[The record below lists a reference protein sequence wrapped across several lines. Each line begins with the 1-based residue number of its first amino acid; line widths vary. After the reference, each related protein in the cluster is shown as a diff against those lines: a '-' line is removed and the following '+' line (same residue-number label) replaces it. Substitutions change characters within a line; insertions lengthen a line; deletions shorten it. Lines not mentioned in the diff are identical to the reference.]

1 MTSVLNSGPRGAS
14 AKDVRGP
21 SAWERFEGADIAFGL
36 RTAAAALFALWLA
49 MTWQLDTPRWAA
61 WTAISL
67 ALPTRGIVAA
77 KGLWRAAGTLLGVG
91 AGTAAVALFAQ
102 SPVAM
107 GLALS
112 LWFAINA
119 YVGGRLPGLASY
131 GAALSGLTAGLV
143 VILAAPAPLSIFA
156 LAMARGA
163 DILLG
168 IACVYAVS
176 AIAEG
181 LQGPPPAPA
190 ASPVAPVTKSQVTGN
205 ALRAFVVVGVAWA
218 FWMATAWPSGGIFVV
233 FAGVVAIFFATM
245 PDPDLRARA
254 YLWGVALG
262 QGLGIFVKY
271 TLLDGPASFGWLA
284 TILAP
289 FIFMGAVGVT
299 DPRTA
304 AAAIGYNLSFLL
316 AVDPANP
323 MQYDLLFSLNETTAI
338 FAGIAFGVLGYR
350 IIFPERIWRAAR

>member
-1 MTSVLNSGPRGAS
+1 MTNADNSAPGA
-14 AKDVRGP
+14 P
-21 SAWERFEGADIAFGL
+21 SATDTRRASLWGRFEGANIAFAS

-49 MTWQLDTPRWAA
+49 MKWQLDTPRWAA

-77 KGLWRAAGTLLGVG
+77 KGLWRAGGTLVGLG
-91 AGTAAVALFAQ
+91 AGMAAVALFAQ

-112 LWFAINA
+112 LWFAVNA

-143 VILAAPAPLSIFA
+143 VVLAAPAPLSIFA

-181 LQGPPPAPA
+181 LQGPPPT
-190 ASPVAPVTKSQVTGN
+190 PVAPPVTPATKAQVTGN
-205 ALRAFVVVGVAWA
+205 ALRAFVVVGVSWA
-218 FWMATAWPSGGIFVV
+218 IWMATAWPSGGIFAV

-245 PDPDLRARA
+245 PDPDLRARG
-254 YLWGVALG
+254 YMWGVALG

-271 TLLDGPASFGWLA
+271 ALLDGPASFGWLA
-284 TILAP
+284 VVLAP
-289 FIFMGAVGVT
+289 FIFIGAVGVT
-299 DPRTA
+299 DARTA

-316 AVDPANP
+316 AVDPDNP
-323 MQYDLLFSLNETTAI
+323 MQYDLLSSINESAAI

-350 IIFPERIWRAAR
+350 VILPERIWRTAQ